1 MLFNRSKISSRIIWS
16 YIFLLVVIFLLVIFS
31 LYQLERVNYIAT
43 EIEVNWLPATR
54 TLGDIN
60 KGLSE
65 LRIAEYQHVTASTP
79 EEKELLVQAVTKKI
93 QWVQDERIIYEALIV
108 LDKEKRLYDQFCQ
121 RWEVYLAENRKIMTL
136 STNDRMQEA
145 LLLLRGRSQ
154 ESFTEM
160 NDFMQQLID
169 INEEGG
175 IATSHRGD
183 SISALSSVQIIGL
196 GAFAFVVGIVICIFM
211 TYYLITNVSVTRKYK
226 FLSGKR

>member
-16 YIFLLVVIFLLVIFS
+16 YFFLLAVIFFLVIFS

-65 LRIAEYQHVTASTP
+65 VRIAEYQHVSASTP
-79 EEKELLVQAVTKKI
+79 EEMEALTQAVAEKI
-93 QWVQDERIIYEALIV
+93 QWVMDEQKVYEPLIV
-108 LDKEKRLYDQFCQ
+108 LDEEKRLYDRFCQ
-121 RWEVYLAENRKIMTL
+121 RWETYRTENQKIITA
-136 STNDRMQEA
+136 SANDRKQEA
-145 LLLLRGRSQ
+145 LLLLGSRSQ
-154 ESFTEM
+154 ELFGEM
-160 NDFMQQLID
+160 NDLLYQLID
-169 INEEGG
+169 LNEEGG

-183 SISALSSVQIIGL
+183 SIFALSSVQIIGL
-196 GAFAFVVGIVICIFM
+196 GALALVVGIIICIFM
-211 TYYLITNVSVTRKYK
+211 TYFLITTVSVTRKYK